1 MVDGGAACAR
11 VRVGSLSGRRNT
23 MKPQRVLDLRP
34 TQFAIGMSE
43 VEHKAKKLRRLS
55 RKKMAKYVKQNP
67 VTVVRA
73 TDGDLYV
80 IDRHHTLMAYW
91 LVGVKRA
98 PVSVEERLGSHRM
111 SHPRFWRLMS
121 RHHLT
126 HLYDQFGEGPH
137 DPLYLPADIRGL
149 SDDPYRSLAWMAQ
162 CKGAF
167 GKSKVRYYEFGWAQL
182 LRRRKLLSPAGRAQL
197 RPALSAA
204 IRLCRSP
211 AARKLPGYFTARSQA
226 RG

>member
-1 MVDGGAACAR
+1 
-11 VRVGSLSGRRNT
+11 
-23 MKPQRVLDLRP
+23 MKRQPVLGLRP

-43 VEHKAKKLRRLS
+43 VERKAKKLRRLS
-55 RKKMAKYVKQNP
+55 KKKLAKYVKQNP
-67 VTVVRA
+67 VKVICGPHR
-73 TDGDLYV
+73 DLYV

-91 LVGVKRA
+91 LIGVKRV
-98 PVSVEERLGSHRM
+98 PVAIDENFASRRM
-111 SHPRFWRLMS
+111 SREKFWRFMS

-137 DPLYLPADIRGL
+137 DPLYLPVDIRGL

-162 CKGAF
+162 RKGAF
-167 GKSKVRYYEFGWAQL
+167 GKSKVPYYEFGWAQL
-182 LRRRKLLSPAGRAQL
+182 LRRRKLLSPAGRARL

-211 AARKLPGYFTARSQA
+211 AARKLPGYLTARSQA
-226 RG
+226 SG